1 MATQSHFRY
10 VSFCLFCTKTRI
22 QVQRGRKRKSS
33 QTGCRESTPRPPF
46 ICSRQDA
53 HYFSSPPHPQ
63 FLQAK
68 THTQEA
74 LTVSISPF
82 IFLLLHNS
90 FPHMVVEE
98 SASPQAT
105 NNFSALPSLPSP
117 AAWRPVG
124 GTSVALRAVYGWL
137 RHRTEHSQSRP
148 RCATAWPPARNT
160 RAHQSPCPVAGEV
173 VPLWPRQCRIQGR
186 LQIQV
191 SGCSQ

>member
-1 MATQSHFRY
+1 MIILFFSDFLYDSLFPFLFNHYQQVQQPHIQKQKLKKKEENRIIPRVATQSHFKY
-10 VSFCLFCTKTRI
+10 VSFCLFCPKTRI

-33 QTGCRESTPRPPF
+33 QTGCRESTPGPPF

-63 FLQAK
+63 FLQTK

-82 IFLLLHNS
+82 IFPLLHNS

-117 AAWRPVG
+117 AA
-124 GTSVALRAVYGWL
+124 
-137 RHRTEHSQSRP
+137 
-148 RCATAWPPARNT
+148 
-160 RAHQSPCPVAGEV
+160 
-173 VPLWPRQCRIQGR
+173 
-186 LQIQV
+186 
-191 SGCSQ
+191 